1 VKTKGGRKNERVVFE
16 VLGGSRLWRARD
28 GRCDSLQASMAMP
41 SGVRALLRDRIIHHQ
56 LRMSKGYCPI
66 YARDSIC
73 DMFEQYK
80 ALKGNH
86 GVSDLIEK
94 LLALP
99 TEKPK
104 RERTKSIEA

>member
-1 VKTKGGRKNERVVFE
+1 MKEWFLKYWAEVACGALVTVV
-16 VLGGSRLWRARD
+16 VTLYRR
-28 GRCDSLQASMAMP
+28 SMAMR
-41 SGVRALLRDRIIHHQ
+41 SGVRALLRDRIIQ
-56 LRMSKGYCPI
+56 SYNFWMSKGYCPI

-104 RERTKSIEA
+104 RTKKSIEA